1 MSVQLLKHP
10 VRQLRYGRAL
20 LKLNIAVTLQYRGD
34 FALMQIGN
42 TVIPMISLL
51 VWQAVLATGVTLPVS
66 GRYLVAYFLLVGL
79 LEMLTAS
86 WSAFFMAERIR
97 DGALNHWLVRPTSP
111 HWYEVAN
118 NLGEKIVKLVLLVPV
133 LVVLGLALSIFA
145 PAGLDLVLP
154 TDPVNWLLFGVA
166 VIIAAAIRF
175 ALDVAVGSLAFWFED
190 VQGFLRAIAVIIPV
204 LSGGVVP
211 LALMPET
218 LQAVTV
224 IQPFRFVISFPLE
237 VLLGAET
244 ASAGGGFLGQLGWLV
259 IFTAGAVLVW
269 RAGLRSYSAAGA

>member
-190 VQGFLRAIAVIIPV
+190 VQGFIRALAVIIPL
-204 LSGGVVP
+204 LSGAVVP
-211 LALMPET
+211 LALLPDGIAALT
-218 LQAVTV
+218 AV
-224 IQPFRFVISFPLE
+224 QPFRFMLSFPLE
-237 VLLGAET
+237 VLLTDPPGGLA
-244 ASAGGGFLGQLGWLV
+244 AGFALQLGWLV
-259 IFTAGAVLVW
+259 VFVGAAAGVW
-269 RAGLRSYSAAGA
+269 RLGLRSYAAAGA

>member
-190 VQGFLRAIAVIIPV
+190 VRGFLRAIAVIIPV

>member
-211 LALMPET
+211 LVLMPET

-237 VLLGAET
+237 VLLGADT

>member
-237 VLLGAET
+237 VLLGADT

>member
-133 LVVLGLALSIFA
+133 LVVLGLVLSIFA

-211 LALMPET
+211 LVLMPET

-237 VLLGAET
+237 VLLGADT

>member
-51 VWQAVLATGVTLPVS
+51 VWQAVLATGVPLPVS